1 MACPSDNN
9 SGILQ
14 LTGPIQESSLERIS
28 TKNAPIKLS
37 LSPRSTIPALLGN
50 QIDDIT
56 GHTCSLTAKNSKTY
70 QLISVQI
77 CEVTHRGYQLPRQT
91 TTPSAELILSFAPT
105 SVGNMEISAYNGLLV
120 CFPIYESG
128 QTEYGGYLEQ
138 LISGSTDTKVSSLQT
153 LFQNDPKD
161 QTQTSLAYST
171 CFETVSSNGSM
182 TSHNVYVMVF
192 PKGIQLKASVFQGLR
207 SRLGSFKPYEAPTA
221 IRGSDPTLLTYVMS
235 NGKKVKSTTSPEGRL
250 YKIPM
255 TSSSDEFINRFEYFK
270 EAPTSTGGPSSKK
283 AYKTTQ
289 YKCVPFDQLRD
300 LATPNDL
307 KNSYVIPEG
316 KTLGDVLGLQKDVA
330 DAQKKGDVNTNTLTT
345 GQIETII
352 GASIGII
359 VVGALAIYFS
369 SRLSSNRS

>member
-14 LTGPIQESSLERIS
+14 LTGPIQESSLDRVSIN
-28 TKNAPIKLS
+28 KAPFQFSI
-37 LSPRSTIPALLGN
+37 SPRTTIPALLGN

-56 GHTCSLTAKNSKTY
+56 GHTCILNGKSY
-70 QLISVQI
+70 QLISVQL
-77 CEVTHRGYQLPRQT
+77 CAVTHTGYQLPRMT
-91 TTPSAELILSFAPT
+91 ATPSAELILSFAPKST
-105 SVGNMEISAYNGLLV
+105 GNMELSSYHGILL
-120 CFPIYESG
+120 CFPIYESSHTRHG
-128 QTEYGGYLEQ
+128 VYLEQ
-138 LISGSTDTKVSSLQT
+138 LISDSTDSKVASLQT
-153 LFQNDPKD
+153 LLQNDSTD
-161 QTQTSLAYST
+161 QSQTSLAYST

-182 TSHNVYVMVF
+182 TSHTLYVIVF
-192 PKGIQLKASVFQGLR
+192 PNGIHLQASLFQKLKA
-207 SRLGSFKPYEAPTA
+207 RLGTLKSYEVPTA
-221 IRGSDPTLLTYVMS
+221 IRGTDPTLYTYVMS
-235 NGKKVKSTTSPEGRL
+235 NGIKVKSSTSPEGRL
-250 YKIPM
+250 YKTQL
-255 TSSSDEFINRFEYFK
+255 TSSSDEFVNRFEYFK
-270 EAPTSTGGPSSKK
+270 AAPTSTGGPSSKK

-330 DAQKKGDVNTNTLTT
+330 DAQKKGDIKTNTLTT

-352 GASIGII
+352 GASIGIV